1 MNFNS
6 RYYDNF
12 IKSIVLVFND
22 VLSNEIL
29 VEKRIDIYLYWG
41 GVNTLE
47 KVCVKASMGG

>member
-41 GVNTLE
+41 GGEHPE
-47 KVCVKASMGG
+47 KSLFETGISG